1 MTLLVFF
8 IIFKQF
14 EVGENWS
21 NPDFSQK
28 VTITIMVKEKKKSV
42 LIIDADQTILDGL
55 SKRFKRQG
63 MLVITAKDGYEGY
76 TRACNEGPD
85 FIICEILMPSM
96 NGFRI
101 SRLIKFDERYKNKKF
116 ILMTSNDPNFSIDL
130 FKQCKA
136 DSIIKKPFRFS
147 HLLEKIEVEDLAA

>member
-28 VTITIMVKEKKKSV
+28 VTITIMVKENKKSV

-55 SKRFKRQG
+55 SKRFKKQG

-85 FIICEILMPSM
+85 FIVCEILMSSM

-101 SRLIKFDERYKNKKF
+101 SRLIKFDERYKQKKF
-116 ILMTSNDPNFSIDL
+116 ILMTSNDPNFSKDL
-130 FKQCKA
+130 FNSSGA
-136 DSIIKKPFRFS
+136 DSILKKPFRFS
-147 HLLEKIEVEDLAA
+147 KLVEEMGIAVS